1 MTGPVR
7 YMGALVR
14 EVLAGRGDQP
24 TQLRW
29 GIAGVAVCSVLLLA
43 AAALYVVPIGQRT
56 YVADFAIS
64 GGARAG
70 DEVRVAGI
78 NVGKIRE
85 VELAGD
91 HVEISFTVKSDV
103 RVGHESTAE
112 VKMLTPIGG
121 HYLAVGLA
129 GDKELGDRHIPRE
142 RTATPFEL
150 SDILDKG
157 TPLFGKVDATTT
169 RGTVEELERALN
181 DQPDALR
188 GVITNAN
195 ELTGLLAERTEQLD
209 TALEVSDE
217 YVAAIADDRAILADF
232 VRQLGTV
239 ADSLGNR
246 KADIVGVF
254 NLVKRLLLIINRPVM
269 AYGDTL
275 EPPITEIEQLF
286 SKVFDDPNRIDVVIA
301 SLRDVIGR
309 LNGLLG
315 TRVRVDTPGAG
326 VQVCIPYE
334 GKAC

>member
-1 MTGPVR
+1 MTAAVR
-7 YMGALVR
+7 YIGALVR

-29 GIAGVAVCSVLLLA
+29 GIAGVAVCSVLLLT

-56 YVADFAIS
+56 YVADFAVS

-121 HYLAVGLA
+121 HYLAIGLA
-129 GDKELGDRHIPRE
+129 GDRDLGDGHIPRE

-157 TPLFGKVDATTT
+157 TPLFSKVDTATT
-169 RGTVEELERALN
+169 RGTVEELNRALN

-195 ELTGLLAERTEQLD
+195 ELTGLLAERTGQLD
-209 TALEVSDE
+209 TALRVSDE
-217 YVAAIADDRAILADF
+217 YVAAIADDKAILADF

-239 ADSLGNR
+239 ADRLGNR

-269 AYGDTL
+269 AFGDTL

-286 SKVFDDPNRIDVVIA
+286 SKVFDDPNRIDVVITT
-301 SLRDVIGR
+301 LRDVIAR

-315 TRVRVDTPGAG
+315 TQVRVDTPAAG
-326 VQVCIPYE
+326 VRVCIPYD